1 MNRLP
6 DAKRA
11 AILRCLTEGNSIRS
25 TARIT
30 GTAKATVL
38 KLLVEVGGFCS
49 SYQDMTLRDL
59 PCTRL
64 EVDEI
69 WAFVGAKARRA
80 TKPGQGDVW
89 TFTAID
95 PDSKLLVSW
104 LVGDRNPETASVFL
118 QDVASRMSQKIQL
131 STDGHG
137 MYETAVRKAF
147 NHRTVAWAKVI
158 KKYGQQGTR
167 EDQRRYS
174 PPVYCTGV
182 EKKRCIGNPDP
193 DLVSTSMV
201 KRSNLTLR
209 MTTRRFTRLTNAFS
223 KKVENH
229 AHAVSLAFMAY
240 NFCTPHGTLTKAQ
253 RWAQDHASDGGR
265 CDGPAL
271 AGCGHT
277 GPDESG
283 PPVTFKLTHYLI
295 DPISVNNNNLH
306 YTSGRAGWGRASR
319 PLRFCVFLP

>member
-1 MNRLP
+1 MLEQLTSFNVMNRLP

-38 KLLVEVGGFCS
+38 KLLIEVGGFCS

-80 TKPGQGDVW
+80 TKPGQSDVW

-147 NHRTVAWAKVI
+147 NHRTVAWAKII

-174 PPVYCTGV
+174 PPG
-182 EKKRCIGNPDP
+182 RRGIGGH
-193 DLVSTSMV
+193 LWQVST
-201 KRSNLTLR
+201 
-209 MTTRRFTRLTNAFS
+209 
-223 KKVENH
+223 
-229 AHAVSLAFMAY
+229 
-240 NFCTPHGTLTKAQ
+240 
-253 RWAQDHASDGGR
+253 GR
-265 CDGPAL
+265 
-271 AGCGHT
+271 
-277 GPDESG
+277 
-283 PPVTFKLTHYLI
+283 
-295 DPISVNNNNLH
+295 
-306 YTSGRAGWGRASR
+306 RASR
-319 PLRFCVFLP
+319 S

>member
-1 MNRLP
+1 MNRLSE
-6 DAKRA
+6 AKRA
-11 AILRCLTEGNSIRS
+11 AILRCLVEGSSVRS

-30 GTAKATVL
+30 GTAKGTVL
-38 KLLVEVGGFCS
+38 KLLVEVGEFCAL
-49 SYQDMTLRDL
+49 YQDLVLRDL

-95 PDSKLLVSW
+95 PDLKLMVSW
-104 LVGDRNPETASVFL
+104 LVGDRSVETASMFL

-137 MYETAVRKAF
+137 MYETAVRAAF
-147 NHRTVAWAKVI
+147 NHRTVAWAKLI
-158 KKYGQQGTR
+158 KKYGQQGTK
-167 EDQRRYS
+167 EEQRRYS
-174 PPVYCTGV
+174 PPVCTGI
-182 EKKRCIGNPDP
+182 EKKRCIGSPNP

-201 KRSNLTLR
+201 ERSNLTLR

-229 AHAVSLAFMAY
+229 AHAVSLSFMAY
-240 NFCTPHGTLTKAQ
+240 NFCTPHGTLTKA
-253 RWAQDHASDGGR
+253 RGGLKTT
-265 CDGPAL
+265 PAMTAGITKRPWKIEDIL
-271 AGCGHT
+271 ARMAET
-277 GPDESG
+277 PFQS
-283 PPVTFKLTHYLI
+283 
-295 DPISVNNNNLH
+295 N
-306 YTSGRAGWGRASR
+306 
-319 PLRFCVFLP
+319 

>member
-1 MNRLP
+1 MLYVTMNSLP
-6 DAKRA
+6 DVKRA
-11 AILRCLTEGNSIRS
+11 AILRGLVEGNSVRS

-38 KLLVEVGGFCS
+38 KLLVEVGEFCS
-49 SYQDMTLRDL
+49 IYQEATLRDL

-80 TKPGQGDVW
+80 TKAGQGDVW
-89 TFTAID
+89 TFTALD

-104 LVGDRNPETASVFL
+104 LVGDRSTETASMFL

-147 NHRTVAWAKVI
+147 NHRTVAW
-158 KKYGQQGTR
+158 
-167 EDQRRYS
+167 
-174 PPVYCTGV
+174 
-182 EKKRCIGNPDP
+182 
-193 DLVSTSMV
+193 
-201 KRSNLTLR
+201 SNLTLR

-229 AHAVSLAFMAY
+229 A
-240 NFCTPHGTLTKAQ
+240 TL
-253 RWAQDHASDGGR
+253 
-265 CDGPAL
+265 
-271 AGCGHT
+271 
-277 GPDESG
+277 
-283 PPVTFKLTHYLI
+283 
-295 DPISVNNNNLH
+295 
-306 YTSGRAGWGRASR
+306 
-319 PLRFCVFLP
+319 

>member
-1 MNRLP
+1 MNRLS

-11 AILRCLTEGNSIRS
+11 AILRCLVEGNSVRS

-30 GTAKATVL
+30 GTAKGTVL
-38 KLLVEVGGFCS
+38 KLLVEAGGFCS

-147 NHRTVAWAKVI
+147 NHRTVAWAKII
-158 KKYGQQGTR
+158 KKYGQQSTR

-174 PPVYCTGV
+174 PPVCTGV
-182 EKKRCIGNPDP
+182 EKKRCIGSPNP

-201 KRSNLTLR
+201 ERSNLTLR

-240 NFCTPHGTLTKAQ
+240 NFCTPHGTLTKG
-253 RWAQDHASDGGR
+253 RGGLKTTPAMAAGLTR
-265 CDGPAL
+265 CPWKIEDVLAL
-271 AGCGHT
+271 M
-277 GPDESG
+277 
-283 PPVTFKLTHYLI
+283 
-295 DPISVNNNNLH
+295 DPRQENDLAVRTRRTANSN
-306 YTSGRAGWGRASR
+306 
-319 PLRFCVFLP
+319 